1 MSVSIEIGETQTET
15 PAQLDRRQQEDRQ
28 ARAVIAIENDEN
40 IQALIQNFGGTL
52 DRKSI
57 EPMSGEQQ

>member
-52 DRKSI
+52 NRNSI